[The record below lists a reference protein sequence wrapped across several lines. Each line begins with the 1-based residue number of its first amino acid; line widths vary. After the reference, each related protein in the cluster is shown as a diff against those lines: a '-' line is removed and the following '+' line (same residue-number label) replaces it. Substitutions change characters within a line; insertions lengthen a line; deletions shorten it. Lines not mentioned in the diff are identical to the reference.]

1 MRSVR
6 ARALSVRRP
15 AAPRHRLDSHPTH
28 ARTRPTRAR
37 DTTRAHCGMR
47 SIHSSI
53 HPVFRL
59 SDCFTQSW
67 NCTRVRGFKSKK
79 ESRSGRESYYYHM
92 IHCLYIRRGT
102 QDDRPTGGK
111 TRRRSTYDDVRRR
124 RETTTRD
131 DDDARRRTKEGT
143 KEGMVVKFSKQTTV
157 STITTMTIPAAD
169 SIPPTNTIFRHLDL
183 PGSGFER
190 RLHPAVPTDLM
201 VPTVP
206 TDPKARFPTGL

>member
-37 DTTRAHCGMR
+37 DTTRAHCGRVR
-47 SIHSSI
+47 SIHSTHPSSLPIVRLFHTVVELHPRARIQIKKRISLRARILLLSYDTLFI
-53 HPVFRL
+53 HK
-59 SDCFTQSW
+59 
-67 NCTRVRGFKSKK
+67 G
-79 ESRSGRESYYYHM
+79 
-92 IHCLYIRRGT
+92 RGT

-111 TRRRSTYDDVRRR
+111 TRRRSTY
-124 RETTTRD
+124 
-131 DDDARRRTKEGT
+131 DDARRRTKEGT